1 MYYMRYTTTVTSKG
15 TITIAAPLRKA
26 LGIKPGQKL
35 FINMTA
41 DNKQLVVK
49 AGTNMQAFQAKRA
62 AITEKIPQ
70 HLKGLSGEE
79 LQKAAA
85 KAWLSGYHD

>member
-1 MYYMRYTTTVTSKG
+1 MRYVTTVTSKG
-15 TITIAAPLRKA
+15 TVTIAAPLRKA

-35 FINMTA
+35 FIEIT
-41 DNKQLVVK
+41 DDKKRLVLD
-49 AGTNMQAFQAKRA
+49 AGTNLKAFEAKRA
-62 AITEKIPQ
+62 AITKKIPE
-70 HLKGLSGEE
+70 HLKGLSGEA